1 MKKYISFT
9 LLIAMVWLCSCTK
22 DLVPIDYSEINPNI
36 FPKSASD
43 LEAMVNACYYPLR
56 GAWGDGIFSTSERG
70 VMFLSDATTE
80 ILHGKYGDQNIA
92 SLHNFQSYSTG
103 FTRYYDDFYNK
114 ISRDHDH

>member
-1 MKKYISFT
+1 MKKYIIII
-9 LLIAMVWLCSCTK
+9 LLPFAFLANSCTK

-56 GAWGDGIFSTSERG
+56 GSWGDGIFSTSERG

-80 ILHGKYGDQNIA
+80 ILFGKYGDQNLA
-92 SLHNFQSYSTG
+92 SLHNFIPASTG
-103 FTRYYDDFYNK
+103 FTRY
-114 ISRDHDH
+114 